1 MQHRA
6 LPTLAGFVLLAACSR
21 EEAPASPTP
30 EVPAATTATAAP
42 APEPLTALETPEVNM
57 EKVALGRRLF
67 HDTRLSGDGTLSC
80 ASCHALDHGGAEP
93 KRTSTGIR
101 GQIGPINAPT
111 VLNAGLNF
119 RQFWDGRAADL
130 AEQAAGPVANPIE
143 MGASWDQVV
152 ANLGQDESYESAF
165 AALYPDGITQAN
177 VTNAIAE
184 YERYLV
190 TPSPFDRYLRGDRD
204 AIPELARAG
213 YETFKSVGCVACH
226 TGQNVGGTMYQ
237 KMGLVRDYFADRGEP
252 TDADLG
258 RFNVTHA
265 ESDRHFFKVPSL
277 RNIALTAPYLHDGSR
292 QTLEEVVQVM
302 GRYQLGRELTDEQV
316 RQIVAFLNTL
326 TGELPEHAR
335 PEPTATPTPG
345 DAPAAQPA
353 QAAPSAGQG

>member
-1 MQHRA
+1 
-6 LPTLAGFVLLAACSR
+6 V
-21 EEAPASPTP
+21 
-30 EVPAATTATAAP
+30 
-42 APEPLTALETPEVNM
+42 
-57 EKVALGRRLF
+57 
-67 HDTRLSGDGTLSC
+67 
-80 ASCHALDHGGAEP
+80 SCHSLDHGGAEA

-101 GQIGPINAPT
+101 GQVGPINAPT

-143 MGASWDQVV
+143 MGATWEQVV
-152 ANLGQDESYESAF
+152 ANLSGDESYRTTF

-190 TPSPFDRYLRGDRD
+190 TPSPFDRYLRGEHD
-204 AIPELARAG
+204 AIPELARKG
-213 YETFKSVGCVACH
+213 YETFKSIGCTSCH
-226 TGQNVGGTMYQ
+226 TGRNVGGTMYQ
-237 KMGLVRDYFADRGEP
+237 KMGLVRDYFADRGNP

-265 ESDRHFFKVPSL
+265 EADRHFFKVPSL
-277 RNIALTAPYLHDGSR
+277 RNVALTAPYLHDGSR

-302 GRYQLGRELTDEQV
+302 GRYQLGRELTDAQV
-316 RQIVAFLNTL
+316 REIVAFLSTL

-335 PEPTATPTPG
+335 PEATEA
-345 DAPAAQPA
+345 APAAPA
-353 QAAPSAGQG
+353 TTEG